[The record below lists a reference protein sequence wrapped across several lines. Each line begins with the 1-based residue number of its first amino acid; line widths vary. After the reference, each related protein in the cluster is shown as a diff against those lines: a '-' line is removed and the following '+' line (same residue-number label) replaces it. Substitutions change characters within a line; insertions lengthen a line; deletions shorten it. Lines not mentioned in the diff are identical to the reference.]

1 MDKETGKAIRAIELE
16 VNTLSTTIELG
27 FENMGKRLA
36 EYVTAQRDTDTT
48 QFAEIGKN
56 RVAIAEVGKEV
67 EIITSRMKN
76 GGIPA
81 YIKLPWRKI
90 VLGLGLVSS
99 TGYAVLTWA
108 SDAILY
114 VRDNALDIFLK

>member
-1 MDKETGKAIRAIELE
+1 MDNETGEAIRAIELE
-16 VNTLSTTIELG
+16 VNTLSTKIELG
-27 FENMGKRLA
+27 FENMGERLK
-36 EYVTAQRDTDTT
+36 EFTEAQRQTDKT

-56 RVAIAEVGKEV
+56 WVAIAEVGKEV